1 MADVGKV
8 LLALAFFVAASSAIV
23 AVVWRHDD
31 ARVTLARRGVYTVF
45 GLLLACIVIIE
56 ISFATN
62 DFSLNIVAEHSS
74 NETPMFYKLAAMW
87 SSQEGSLLLWSF
99 VLSICASLALYSTR
113 HKLREIVPWAT
124 AVMMAMGSFFIGL
137 MLFAPDVNPFKT
149 LNPAPLDGIGLN
161 PLLQHPSMMIHPPM
175 LYSGYVAWTVPFAFA
190 IGALITRRVDSEWLR
205 ATRRFALIA
214 WTFLGFGLLL
224 GARWSYSEL
233 GWGGYWAW
241 DPVENAA
248 LMPFLL
254 GTAFLHSIMVQE
266 KRNMLKVWNAALI
279 VATFSMCLLGT
290 FLVRS
295 GVLESIHA
303 FGNDTV
309 GPYLLVVIGIVVIGS
324 TILLV
329 SRLDDLKTEKR
340 IDSLAS
346 RESVFLINNLLLVGM
361 VIVIAWGTFFPLI
374 SELFTGQKSSLAAP
388 WFDKYTTPLAIV
400 LVLFTGI
407 GPLLAWRRVTWSSAR
422 RVFRVPIAVAL
433 VTLVVLWAFTDA
445 ADHLWALALFTF
457 ATFAIAGV
465 LQEFY
470 NGAHA
475 RQKTSGGSFFGALAA
490 VTARNRRRY
499 GGYIVHIGIATLL
512 IGIAA
517 SSSFQTNENV
527 VMKPGETRT
536 VDGRQFTYKR
546 PYVQVDS
553 EKFTFGAEVEV
564 TQGGKFIADLRTS
577 RRFFRATG
585 AAATGQISDYF
596 SGEATTEVGLKT
608 GPLRD
613 IWVTVAPNVTPVQ
626 DQMARADKG
635 FKKCV
640 DAGPGT
646 PPQCKDLNAL
656 MRAAQ
661 ANPSI
666 QPRVSAEIEALQ
678 LKAGE
683 QIAKEYLKD
692 GNAAT
697 FKVII
702 NPLVLWMWIG
712 GIIGLIGALIAVWPS
727 RSRRKGAMVR
737 TEADELKEAKYREI
751 RDAEL
756 DHASGKL
763 SDEDYAILDAELRK
777 EAVEILDTVGVGAGS
792 GEDRPARVGRAGLP
806 SDWVGGEHVGN
817 GNGNGN
823 GHSNRNG
830 HANGNGHS
838 NGGNGNGHAET
849 NGGGTAT
856 QAPTNGNGN
865 GLRPEANGN
874 RNGNGNGHHPEGNG
888 NGNGHDPE
896 AAGNGDGA
904 SDETADR
911 D

>member
-1 MADVGKV
+1 MASVGSV
-8 LLALAFFVAASSAIV
+8 LLALAFFAAAASAIT

-31 ARVTLARRGVYTVF
+31 GRVTLARRGVYGVF
-45 GLLLACIVIIE
+45 FLLLTCIVIIE
-56 ISFATN
+56 VSFATN

-74 NETPMFYKLAAMW
+74 IETPMFYKLAAMW

-99 VLSICASLALYSTR
+99 VLSIVASLSLYSTR

-124 AVMMAMGSFFIGL
+124 GVMMAMGSFFIGL
-137 MLFAPDVNPFKT
+137 MLFAPDVNPFHV
-149 LNPAPLDGIGLN
+149 LNPAPKDGIGLE

-248 LMPFLL
+248 LMPWLL

-266 KRNMLKVWNAALI
+266 KRNMLKVWNATLI

-324 TILLV
+324 TFLIV
-329 SRLDDLKTEKR
+329 SRLDDLRSEKR
-340 IDSLAS
+340 IDSLVS
-346 RESVFLINNLLLVGM
+346 RESIFLVNNLLLVGM
-361 VIVIAWGTFFPLI
+361 TVVIAWGTFFPLI
-374 SELFTGQKSSLAAP
+374 SELFTGNKSSLAAP
-388 WFDKYTTPLAIV
+388 WFDKYTTPLAIL

-407 GPLLAWRRVTWSSAR
+407 GPLLAWRRVTWASAK
-422 RVFRVPIAVAL
+422 RVFRIPLVVAL
-433 VTLVVLWAFTDA
+433 ATLVVLWAFTDA
-445 ADHLWALALFTF
+445 ANKPWALALFTM
-457 ATFAIAGV
+457 AAFAIAGV

-475 RQKTSGGSFFGALAA
+475 RQKTSGGSFAGALIA

-499 GGYIVHIGIATLL
+499 GGYIAHIGVAVLL

-527 VMKPGETRT
+527 SMKPGETRV
-536 VDGRQFTYKR
+536 VDGREFTYKR

-553 EKFTFGAEVEV
+553 EKYTFGAEVEV
-564 TQGGKFIADLRTS
+564 KQDGKFLTMLRTS
-577 RRFFRATG
+577 RRFFRPTG

-596 SGEATTEVGLKT
+596 QGNATTEVGLKT
-608 GPLRD
+608 TPVRD
-613 IWVTVAPNVTPVQ
+613 IWVTVAPNTQAVQ
-626 DQMARADKG
+626 HQLGLADKG
-635 FKKCV
+635 FEKCV
-640 DAGPGT
+640 QAGPGT

-656 MRAAQ
+656 MLAAQ
-661 ANPSI
+661 QNP
-666 QPRVSAEIEALQ
+666 ALQ
-678 LKAGE
+678 PKALE
-683 QIAKEYLKD
+683 QIESLQLLAAERIARQYIHSEA
-692 GNAAT
+692 AAT

-702 NPLVLWMWIG
+702 NPLVMWMWIG
-712 GIIGLIGALIAVWPS
+712 GIIALIGALIAVWPA

-737 TEADELKEAKYREI
+737 TEADALKEAKYREI

-777 EAVEILDTVGVGAGS
+777 EAVEILDAVGVGAGD
-792 GEDRPARVGRAGLP
+792 GAQLRPGRAGLP
-806 SDWVGGEHVGN
+806 SDYVGGN
-817 GNGNGN
+817 G
-823 GHSNRNG
+823 NG
-830 HANGNGHS
+830 HANGNGHT
-838 NGGNGNGHAET
+838 NGNGHA
-849 NGGGTAT
+849 
-856 QAPTNGNGN
+856 
-865 GLRPEANGN
+865 
-874 RNGNGNGHHPEGNG
+874 NGNGHVEGHANGNG
-888 NGNGHDPE
+888 NGNG
-896 AAGNGDGA
+896 A
-904 SDETADR
+904 SSEPADR

>member
-1 MADVGKV
+1 MASVGGV
-8 LLALAFFVAASSAIV
+8 LLALAFFVAASSAIT

-31 ARVTLARRGVYTVF
+31 ARVTLARRGVYLVF

-56 ISFATN
+56 VSFATN
-62 DFSLNIVAEHSS
+62 DFHLNIVAEHSS
-74 NETPMFYKLAAMW
+74 IETPMFYKLAAMW
-87 SSQEGSLLLWSF
+87 SSQEGSLLLWAF
-99 VLSICASLALYSTR
+99 VLSVVASLALYSTR

-124 AVMMAMGSFFIGL
+124 GVMMAIGTFFIGL
-137 MLFAPDVNPFKT
+137 MLFAPGVNPFHT
-149 LNPAPLDGIGLN
+149 IPTPQNGIGLN

-190 IGALITRRVDSEWLR
+190 IGALITRKVDSEWLR
-205 ATRRFALIA
+205 ATRKFALIA

-248 LMPFLL
+248 LMPWLL

-266 KRNMLKVWNAALI
+266 KRSMLKVWNATLI
-279 VATFSMCLLGT
+279 IATFSMCLLGT

-295 GVLESIHA
+295 GVLQSIHA
-303 FGNDTV
+303 FGDDTV
-309 GPYLLVVIGIVVIGS
+309 GPYLLAVIGIVVIGS
-324 TILLV
+324 TFLLV
-329 SRLDDLKTEKR
+329 SRLDDLKSEKR
-340 IDSLAS
+340 IDSLVS

-361 VIVIAWGTFFPLI
+361 TVVIAWGTFFPLI
-374 SELFTGQKSSLAAP
+374 SELFTGSKSSLAAP
-388 WFDKYTTPLAIV
+388 WFDQYTTPLAIL

-407 GPLLAWRRVTWSSAR
+407 GPLLAWRRVTWASAK
-422 RVFRVPIAVAL
+422 RVFRIPLAIGIL
-433 VTLVVLWAFTDA
+433 TLVILWAFTDA
-445 ADHLWALALFTF
+445 AHKPWALALFTF
-457 ATFAIAGV
+457 AAFAIAGV

-475 RQKTSGGSFFGALAA
+475 RQKTSGGSFAGALAA

-499 GGYIVHIGIATLL
+499 GGYIVHIGIAVLL

-527 VMKPGETRT
+527 SMKPGETRV
-536 VDGRQFTYKR
+536 VDGREFTYKR
-546 PYVQVDS
+546 PYVQVDN
-553 EKFTFGAEVEV
+553 EKYTFGAEVEV
-564 TQGGKFIADLRTS
+564 KENGKFLTMLRTS
-577 RRFFRATG
+577 RRFFRPTG
-585 AAATGQISDYF
+585 AAASGGLADYF

-608 GPLRD
+608 GPLHD
-613 IWVTVAPNVTPVQ
+613 IWVTVAPNVQSVQ
-626 DQMARADKG
+626 HQLGVAEQG

-640 DAGPGT
+640 EAGPGT

-656 MRAAQ
+656 MVAAQ
-661 ANPSI
+661 RNPALQAGAFEQI
-666 QPRVSAEIEALQ
+666 QHLQLLSAE
-678 LKAGE
+678 K
-683 QIAKEYLKD
+683 IAAQYAASD
-692 GNAAT
+692 TAAT
-697 FKVII
+697 FKVIV

-763 SDEDYAILDAELRK
+763 SDEDYALLDAELRQ
-777 EAVEILDTVGVGAGS
+777 EAVEILDTVGVGAGAGS
-792 GEDRPARVGRAGLP
+792 GPVAPRPGRAGLP
-806 SDWVGGEHVGN
+806 SDWEGDEGGE
-817 GNGNGN
+817 
-823 GHSNRNG
+823 
-830 HANGNGHS
+830 
-838 NGGNGNGHAET
+838 
-849 NGGGTAT
+849 
-856 QAPTNGNGN
+856 P
-865 GLRPEANGN
+865 
-874 RNGNGNGHHPEGNG
+874 NGNGHHPNG
-888 NGNGHDPE
+888 NGTTPE
-896 AAGNGDGA
+896 PP
-904 SDETADR
+904 ER